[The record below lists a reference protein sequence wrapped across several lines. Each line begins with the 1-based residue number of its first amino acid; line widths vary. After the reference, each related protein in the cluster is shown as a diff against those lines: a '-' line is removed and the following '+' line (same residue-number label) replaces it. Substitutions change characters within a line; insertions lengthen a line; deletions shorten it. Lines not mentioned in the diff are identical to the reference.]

1 MLRGAQPVV
10 VQLRGPG
17 WLLVPNMPP
26 PRRVPAQG
34 PTEEVPWAWGHLHTQ
49 LHTST
54 WAWMRP
60 MSCSNSSRFCLS
72 LCMLARS
79 FPQSRAWTRVAWG
92 GRRRYYQP
100 FLQLL
105 PHCRGV
111 AGHRVSVWEA
121 STQPDSLPRA
131 LRGLEQAAGPDHRS
145 LPSVREEGSQERLGA
160 GVSLAVATSTGVLLP
175 RAWSHLTLVPLQGTE
190 VG

>member
-10 VQLRGPG
+10 VQLSGPG
-17 WLLVPNMPP
+17 WPSVPSTSP

-54 WAWMRP
+54 WAWTRP
-60 MSCSNSSRFCLS
+60 ISCSNSLCFRLS
-72 LCMLARS
+72 LCMLSRS

-92 GRRRYYQP
+92 GRGRYYQP

-131 LRGLEQAAGPDHRS
+131 LRGHSVEQAVGPDHRS
-145 LPSVREEGSQERLGA
+145 LPSVRGGRFPGETWGWSFA
-160 GVSLAVATSTGVLLP
+160 GGRNLHGCAASTCMVSLDP
-175 RAWSHLTLVPLQGTE
+175 RSFAGN
-190 VG
+190 